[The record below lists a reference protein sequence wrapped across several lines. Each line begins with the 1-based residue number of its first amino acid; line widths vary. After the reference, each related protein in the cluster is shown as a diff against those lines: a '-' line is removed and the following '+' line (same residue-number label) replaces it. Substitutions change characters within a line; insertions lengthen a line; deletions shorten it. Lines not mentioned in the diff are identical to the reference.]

1 MDLLTVDGRWRN
13 LICPHQRN
21 RFNSRRTEKRI
32 QDTKLSIHIYPQ
44 HISTKGLLPLGDLDI
59 KEKNMIKILVNKCK
73 TCMPD
78 QQQQKNNNIMCKKN
92 AFTILTRKKNQS
104 QVIRQSIMFFNVEN
118 TQY

>member
-1 MDLLTVDGRWRN
+1 
-13 LICPHQRN
+13 
-21 RFNSRRTEKRI
+21 
-32 QDTKLSIHIYPQ
+32 
-44 HISTKGLLPLGDLDI
+44 
-59 KEKNMIKILVNKCK
+59 
-73 TCMPD
+73 MPD